1 MKKLALL
8 MIIGAMMF
16 AFSGVQKANAITAGE
31 PGEAL
36 LVPYALYSTVDSV
49 NTLVGITVP
58 SVLGADVPIL
68 AAAVAGGAAFAGAPV
83 TSGPALGA
91 GIIQDIPLPG
101 VNLNP
106 INAPAPQ
113 PSIHWYFF
121 DDVSDHVLDN
131 TIPATRDD
139 FIPFDWG
146 GQVVAAGYQ
155 AKCDGVNG
163 YLVFSNVV
171 ATGGGAAVFAM
182 FGDAVLIQG
191 NWQSAAYIPVLPMAD
206 GADAV
211 PLVAGVNEVNYAAG
225 IPVNVS
231 PLSAGIPMDNDDALI
246 NAAQHMD
253 MRYFLDPPL
262 NGGTDLVVWFDGTC
276 LGGAA
281 CCDRTALAIEVF
293 ATDETHGSAAIDLG
307 LEMNV
312 VDASTLPWTIHTD
325 ADMNGALTD
334 QGFIFLTIPELPALC
349 GNCDAAAADGPDSA
363 AVAFSLI
370 YFGGANAL
378 QVQTILAHERGL
390 W

>member
-58 SVLGADVPIL
+58 AMLGADVTVP
-68 AAAVAGGAAFAGAPV
+68 FATAPV
-83 TSGPALGA
+83 TSGPGGVAALG
-91 GIIQDIPLPG
+91 
-101 VNLNP
+101 LNA
-106 INAPAPQ
+106 INAAAPA

-121 DDVSDHVLDN
+121 NDVSDHVLDN
-131 TIPATRDD
+131 TIPATADD

-146 GQVVAAGYQ
+146 GTVVAAGAQ
-155 AKCDGVNG
+155 ALCDGVNG

-206 GADAV
+206 GADAAAA
-211 PLVAGVNEVNYAAG
+211 PFLVAGVDEVNYAAG
-225 IPVNVS
+225 IPINVS